1 MCLLC
6 NPTSYLA
13 ALNHVNAWFQGT
25 WIGHLCWWAF
35 IHPHELNLK
44 EAKGQ
49 VDVQNPLIH
58 TYAACCTYLLSM
70 IIHLYLIVYH
80 PYLKHRLYIID
91 WKPPVIMI
99 FPLQRGD
106 AMVESCWASARGTA
120 VWEAAVGAQHIF
132 RGADVR
138 QFELLIWEDF
148 LMEGERHAR
157 IKQCRQPSI
166 YIYIYI
172 YIINKMM
179 ASIPAIAM
187 VELRMVEPF

>member
-1 MCLLC
+1 
-6 NPTSYLA
+6 
-13 ALNHVNAWFQGT
+13 
-25 WIGHLCWWAF
+25 
-35 IHPHELNLK
+35 
-44 EAKGQ
+44 
-49 VDVQNPLIH
+49 
-58 TYAACCTYLLSM
+58 
-70 IIHLYLIVYH
+70 
-80 PYLKHRLYIID
+80 
-91 WKPPVIMI
+91 
-99 FPLQRGD
+99 
-106 AMVESCWASARGTA
+106 MVESCWASARGTA

-166 YIYIYI
+166 YIYI
-172 YIINKMM
+172 INKMM

>member
-1 MCLLC
+1 MPGSKEHGFDIC
-6 NPTSYLA
+6 
-13 ALNHVNAWFQGT
+13 VGE
-25 WIGHLCWWAF
+25 HLF
-35 IHPHELNLK
+35 IHTSWTWRKPR
-44 EAKGQ
+44 AKWTCKTPWYTHMLH
-49 VDVQNPLIH
+49 VVLI
-58 TYAACCTYLLSM
+58 YYQW
-70 IIHLYLIVYH
+70 
-80 PYLKHRLYIID
+80 LYIYILLYITHISSID
-91 WKPPVIMI
+91 YILSIESLQLSMI

-106 AMVESCWASARGTA
+106 AMVKPCWASARGTA

-166 YIYIYI
+166 YIYI
-172 YIINKMM
+172 INKMM